1 MSSEPLQL
9 KNAALAALLSFF
21 FTGLGQI
28 YNGQIG
34 KGILLAALQV
44 VSVILC
50 AFLVGL
56 VTTPLL
62 WIYGIYDAYKTAGEL
77 NQGAA
82 AA

>member
-1 MSSEPLQL
+1 MSSEPLQI
-9 KNAALAALLSFF
+9 KNAVLAGVLSLF
-21 FTGLGQI
+21 FT
-28 YNGQIG
+28 GQIG

-44 VSVILC
+44 VSVVLC

-62 WIYGIYDAYKTAGEL
+62 WIYGIYDAYKTAGKI
-77 NQGAA
+77 NQSAA

>member
-1 MSSEPLQL
+1 M
-9 KNAALAALLSFF
+9 
-21 FTGLGQI
+21 TGLGQI

-44 VSVILC
+44 VSVSLC
-50 AFLVGL
+50 AFLVGF

-62 WIYGIYDAYKTAGEL
+62 WICGIYDPYKVAGKL